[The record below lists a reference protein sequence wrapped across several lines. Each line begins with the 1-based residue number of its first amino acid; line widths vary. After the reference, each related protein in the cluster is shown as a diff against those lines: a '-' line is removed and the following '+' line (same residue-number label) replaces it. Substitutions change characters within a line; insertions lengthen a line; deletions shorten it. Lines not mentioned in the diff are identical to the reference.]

1 MKVRWSP
8 AAWVGLG
15 LILVSTLWGAAWTVW
30 SSTRIWEPLEL
41 PVSLA
46 RGHIRTPEFSTNVT
60 GNYSLAVSF
69 EGLRLQEDFCRLGI
83 SICDRPSEFEARW
96 IVTQQGKSIAHGS
109 SEGHYGGPLWVDPSR
124 ELGQFH
130 AGSRTYALDVEIV
143 RGGAGFNSLAPRL
156 VVVELGDARVQSDY
170 LGAMGGLACFFLIP
184 VGTFLLIRVGM
195 NRRLDRLDLSARVS
209 ALTQP
214 LPQFQAPPLDIV
226 APDLRPRPPKYR
238 HRRLG
243 SLHQPAF
250 TKMAGFALVMM
261 LTCVVLDVP
270 TWALYFRDHP
280 GSMGLRVRLWHA
292 QAPITASS
300 PSIVVRLALP
310 HHQLHIDGQPV
321 TRQDF
326 ESELRKKLP
335 TRPPNCPIYLQAD
348 PALEWHDAAEV
359 IDLIRKLG
367 GNVIL

>member
-1 MKVRWSP
+1 MFL
-8 AAWVGLG
+8 VGP
-15 LILVSTLWGAAWTVW
+15 LWGAAWTVW
-30 SSTRIWEPLEL
+30 SSTRIWDPLNV
-41 PVSLA
+41 PISLA
-46 RGHIRTPEFSTNVT
+46 PGHIRVPEFRTNVT
-60 GNYSLAVSF
+60 ANYWLAVSF
-69 EGLRLQEDFCRLGI
+69 EGIRLQEDSCRLGI
-83 SICDRPSEFEARW
+83 LICDRPAEFEARW
-96 IVTQQGKSIAHGS
+96 IVTQQGKMIAHGS
-109 SEGHYGGPLWVDPSR
+109 SEGHESWPLWIDPSR

-130 AGSRTYALDVEIV
+130 AGSGAYALDVEIV
-143 RGGAGFNSLAPRL
+143 KGEAGLNAFKPRL
-156 VVVELGDARVQSDY
+156 AIGASGNTRVQADY
-170 LGAMGGLACFFLIP
+170 FAAMGVAAFLFLFP
-184 VGTFLLIRVGM
+184 VTIFLFIRAGIS
-195 NRRLDRLDLSARVS
+195 RRLERLDATARTNS
-209 ALTQP
+209 LTQP
-214 LPQFQAPPLDIV
+214 LPHFQAPPLDV
-226 APDLRPRPPKYR
+226 LTTDLRPRPPKYR

-261 LTCVVLDVP
+261 LTYVVLDVP

-310 HHQLHIDGQPV
+310 HHQLYIDGQSV

-326 ESELRKKLP
+326 ESELRKKLT
-335 TRPPNCPIYLQAD
+335 TRQPNCPIYLLAD
-348 PALEWHDAAEV
+348 RALEWHDAAEV